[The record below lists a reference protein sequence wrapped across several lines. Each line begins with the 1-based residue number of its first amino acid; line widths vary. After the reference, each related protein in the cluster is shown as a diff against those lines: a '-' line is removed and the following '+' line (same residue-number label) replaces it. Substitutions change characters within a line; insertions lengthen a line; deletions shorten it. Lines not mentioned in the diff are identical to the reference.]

1 MKNKIIFSIGIFTV
15 CFLLLPLAF
24 AQNETQSAALQQ
36 SAPSDEVLWVWGEVK
51 AIDQGQSAITVSYI
65 DYQTEEDKELII
77 SVPADTKFENIPG
90 ISGLKVGDTV
100 SVDYVTKDG
109 KNTTK
114 HISVEKIEDIQEG
127 PATQEQPTPAQPAQ

>member
-1 MKNKIIFSIGIFTV
+1 MKNKITFSIAILAI
-15 CFLLLPLAF
+15 CFLSLPLAF
-24 AQNETQSAALQQ
+24 AQNQVQSSDFQQ

-51 AIDQGQSAITVSYI
+51 AIDQGQSAVTISYI
-65 DYQTEEDKELII
+65 DYQTEEDRELII
-77 SVPADTKFENIPG
+77 SVPQETKFENISG

-100 SVDYVTKDG
+100 SVDYVAKDG

-127 PATQEQPTPAQPAQ
+127 PTGQEQSTQSAQ